1 MRLER
6 VRGWSWKE
14 RSRIGEGCFR
24 VKRQVCKIIA
34 KGLKIR
40 ARVVEEVA
48 GGSFL
53 LFSYSN
59 LPLIPMPHATTTDHI
74 AKPSPWPID
83 PSLGRW
89 GECRMSYAFSSHCL
103 LPLAPPQCC
112 LPWDWC
118 RIMIRA
124 LERRG
129 GEQNLFLVKGSPV
142 IWGNLGLPKP
152 LREVVCQGGGP
163 PAQSTVWKMG
173 MPKTASYIHDWLKR
187 IHLNLKLFI
196 TNFTALSCLEFY
208 IHTVTGLEI
217 SLSWVLHFPKI
228 SKE

>member
-6 VRGWSWKE
+6 VRGWSWKA

-24 VKRQVCKIIA
+24 VKRQVCKITV
-34 KGLKIR
+34 KGLKTR

-48 GGSFL
+48 GGSFLL

-118 RIMIRA
+118 RIMIRDQSFG
-124 LERRG
+124 EKGRG
-129 GEQNLFLVKGSPV
+129 TKYIP
-142 IWGNLGLPKP
+142 GNRFTCHMGKSWPAQAS
-152 LREVVCQGGGP
+152 QGGGLSGWWP
-163 PAQSTVWKMG
+163 TSTEYCLKDGHAQDSKLHTWPTENNTFKL
-173 MPKTASYIHDWLKR
+173 KIIYDKFHRFILFRILQSHCNWLR
-187 IHLNLKLFI
+187 
-196 TNFTALSCLEFY
+196 NFPFLGTIFS
-208 IHTVTGLEI
+208 
-217 SLSWVLHFPKI
+217 
-228 SKE
+228 